1 VLTKLDECPSLGGT
15 LSTVIRHG
23 LPVAC
28 VTDGQRV
35 PEDLRPARARD
46 LVSLAAQRVQ
56 ARTARPPAAG
66 AKPTARPQ
74 RVAAHA

>member
-1 VLTKLDECPSLGGT
+1 VLTKLDECPSLGGV
-15 LSTVIRHG
+15 LSALIRQR

-56 ARTARPPAAG
+56 ARAGHRAAAAPAAS
-66 AKPTARPQ
+66 RPS
-74 RVAAHA
+74 VAAHA